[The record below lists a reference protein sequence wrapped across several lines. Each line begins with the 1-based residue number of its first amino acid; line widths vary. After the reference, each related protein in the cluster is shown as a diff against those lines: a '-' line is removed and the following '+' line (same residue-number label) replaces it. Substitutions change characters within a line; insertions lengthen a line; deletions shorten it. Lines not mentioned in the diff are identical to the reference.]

1 MKGEEESIRGK
12 EIREREILGRL
23 VGGWVGEWGSDL
35 VSGGVPTGD

>member
-23 VGGWVGEWGSDL
+23 VGGWVGG
-35 VSGGVPTGD
+35 